1 MPSNQ
6 RFFMPQVVTGKKERQ
21 TDRKERERQT
31 VRQTGSKTERDRER
45 KSAIKIPGKLKF
57 V

>member
-1 MPSNQ
+1 
-6 RFFMPQVVTGKKERQ
+6 MPQVVTVKKERH

-31 VRQTGSKTERDRER
+31 VRQTGSNTERDRER